1 MEQDIYFGSPDLQN
15 SATASWYAMRLGVE
29 GNNDFSLGFW
39 FRYFAPGGTGNILTF
54 YGQK

>member
-29 GNNDFSLGFW
+29 GNNDFSLGFY